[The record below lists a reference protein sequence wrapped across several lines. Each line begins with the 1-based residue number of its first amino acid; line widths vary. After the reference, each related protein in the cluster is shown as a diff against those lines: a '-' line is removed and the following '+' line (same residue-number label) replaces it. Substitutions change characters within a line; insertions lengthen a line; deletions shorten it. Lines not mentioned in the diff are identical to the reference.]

1 MDGGGETVLCKLK
14 DEYLERPSDWGT
26 LQRSADRDRKNSAG
40 ELVRYACG
48 GAEGTCLSITCSE
61 NARWMHGWQLAGAG
75 AGCQSH
81 QDWMSWKT
89 IVLAFAISKGDARLM
104 VQMTLC
110 VPYAQAQQ
118 AAGVLPA
125 DSSARQ
131 AARAAALA
139 LKGGGRRPRM
149 HWQHKHMY
157 PIE

>member
-104 VQMTLC
+104 VQMTFC
-110 VPYAQAQQ
+110 VPHAQAQQ
-118 AAGVLPA
+118 AAGVL
-125 DSSARQ
+125 RTHLLGKR
-131 AARAAALA
+131 RAPL
-139 LKGGGRRPRM
+139 
-149 HWQHKHMY
+149 HW
-157 PIE
+157 P